1 VEPSNS
7 ITLSEIE
14 DALASTEHTNH
25 CYANERGYEDK
36 YIETVDHLLGA
47 TFEAEVSAAVAVDRE
62 KVNNAIHPSTMTN
75 HIPHDVSAWTDLV
88 TVVDQW
94 VESQR
99 RRLLDS
105 SSVSG
110 EPTMSDAFPTRVAD
124 KELEQL
130 VPLSIPVI
138 GTIFVP
144 ANLSQERRQY
154 LDRLYTENSASITQV
169 DSTYVPIVNHTVKQ
183 TPETKDDHTK
193 LRESLGLPLSK
204 ESSLSSSPS
213 RRPTNDHTTRSYSTS
228 SEEARRTPKRFVDVR
243 DTDKLAALLRGVS
256 TR

>member
-1 VEPSNS
+1 MDESPS
-7 ITLSEIE
+7 
-14 DALASTEHTNH
+14 
-25 CYANERGYEDK
+25 
-36 YIETVDHLLGA
+36 ETVAQLLGV
-47 TFEAEVSAAVAVDRE
+47 TFEAEVSAAVAVGAFDDRE
-62 KVNNAIHPSTMTN
+62 KVNNTVHPSTMTN

-88 TVVDQW
+88 TVVDHW

-99 RRLLDS
+99 RRLLVS

-110 EPTMSDAFPTRVAD
+110 EPTMSDTLPTRVAE

-144 ANLSQERRQY
+144 ANVSQERRQY
-154 LDRLYTENSASITQV
+154 LDRLVTENSASITQV
-169 DSTYVPIVNHTVKQ
+169 DSTYVPIVNHTVKE
-183 TPETKDDHTK
+183 TPETIDDHTR

-204 ESSLSSSPS
+204 GSFSLLSPS
-213 RRPTNDHTTRSYSTS
+213 RKPTNDHATRSNMSTS